1 MRSSAGCDPQPPPTP
16 NARSCLMPRL
26 DALGAVEG
34 ELGAGGAV
42 LGDDRLAQ
50 ERVVIAGVDALQD
63 PPDEPVAAAVDYR
76 HALRSLVPLD
86 LRELVDLVAGL
97 AAEQLGEAAGV
108 GGEEVDAERGLFAGH
123 AERSV
128 L

>member
-42 LGDDRLAQ
+42 LGDDRLEQ
-50 ERVVIAGVDALQD
+50 ERAVIAGAGALQD
-63 PPDEPVAAAVDYR
+63 PPDEPVAAAVGDR
-76 HALRSLVPLD
+76 HAPRPLVPLD
-86 LRELVDLVAGL
+86 LRELVDLVAAL
-97 AAEQLGEAAGV
+97 AAEQLGEVAGV
-108 GGEEVDAERGLFAGH
+108 GGDEVDAEGG
-123 AERSV
+123 
-128 L
+128 